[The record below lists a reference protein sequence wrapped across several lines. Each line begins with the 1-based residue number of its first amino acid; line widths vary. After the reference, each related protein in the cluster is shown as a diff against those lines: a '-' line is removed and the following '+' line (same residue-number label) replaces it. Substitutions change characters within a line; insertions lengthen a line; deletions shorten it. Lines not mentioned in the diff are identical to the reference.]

1 MNSKNINKIEVGN
14 RIKAIRISKEKTMKD
29 FGKMFTPTA
38 SDSIVSRWERGISLP
53 NNERLSRI
61 AEIGNVSTSY
71 LLEGKYTLKDIHIMP
86 DEEKI
91 KIFQKGS
98 AFFDTTSDDYLL
110 MMVERFSNEIKDD
123 QIKKQLAISINS
135 LIEIK
140 NGNIPKD
147 YLDSELK
154 DISEWFKELPYKVS
168 KL

>member
-1 MNSKNINKIEVGN
+1 MNENDGKQIGT
-14 RIKAIRISKEKTMKD
+14 RIKSVRVSKGMTMEEFGGQLSPKASKGTISK
-29 FGKMFTPTA
+29 
-38 SDSIVSRWERGISLP
+38 WENGRYLP
-53 NNERLSRI
+53 NNDRLKQI
-61 AEIGNVSTSY
+61 AEIGNVSINY

-86 DEEKI
+86 EEEKI
-91 KIFQKGS
+91 KLFQQGS
-98 AFFDTTSDDYLL
+98 AFFDTSSDDYLL

-123 QIKKQLAISINS
+123 QIKKNLAISLDS
-135 LIEIK
+135 LVEIK